1 MPHRHR
7 MLVQL
12 SEKDFNFFQ
21 KLVKNKVG
29 ISIRPEK
36 KRILGVKLAHR
47 LRQLG
52 LTSYFDYYRYLLKPK
67 GIKELRYLVN
77 IVVIDTTEFFREE
90 RQFNFLREHIL
101 PELIQQINKKKR
113 IRIWS
118 SGCSTGQEPYSIAM
132 LVNEMAGIDMSWDI
146 KILATDINTYSLKIA
161 YLGRYSK
168 KKVKDV
174 PAKYLKKYF
183 HKELVGQEEFFQIKE
198 LLKKKMI
205 FRRLNLLMSINRIRG
220 PVDMIFCRNIMIYFD
235 AGTKK
240 MISDQFYRLLRPKG
254 YLCLGLAES
263 LLGIDSQFKLIE
275 SSIYRKNG

>member
-1 MPHRHR
+1 MPHR

-21 KLVKNKVG
+21 KLVKSKVG
-29 ISIRPEK
+29 ISIRPGK
-36 KRILGVKLAHR
+36 KNNLGVKLAHR

-52 LTSYFDYYRYLLKPK
+52 LTSYFDYYRYLLKPE
-67 GIKELRYLVN
+67 GIKELRHLINTVA
-77 IVVIDTTEFFREE
+77 IDTTEFFREE

-101 PELIQQINKKKR
+101 PELIQQKNKKQR

-118 SGCSTGQEPYSIAM
+118 SACSTGQEPYSIAM
-132 LVNEMAGIDMSWDI
+132 LVTEMVGIDMSWDI

-168 KKVKDV
+168 RQVEDV

-183 HKELVGQEEFFQIKE
+183 RKESVGQEEFFQIKE
-198 LLKKKMI
+198 FLKKRLI

-220 PVDMIFCRNIMIYFD
+220 PVDMIFCRNVMIYFD
-235 AGTKK
+235 AKTKK
-240 MISDQFYRLLRPKG
+240 MISGQLYHLLRPKG
-254 YLCLGLAES
+254 YLCLGLSES
-263 LLGIDSQFKLIE
+263 LLGIDNQFKLIE

>member
-1 MPHRHR
+1 MPHR

-21 KLVKNKVG
+21 KLVKSKVG
-29 ISIRPEK
+29 ISIRPGK
-36 KRILGVKLAHR
+36 KNNLGVKLAHR
-47 LRQLG
+47 LRQLE
-52 LTSYFDYYRYLLKPK
+52 LTSYFDYYRYLLKPE
-67 GIKELRYLVN
+67 GIKELRHLINTVA
-77 IVVIDTTEFFREE
+77 IDTTEFFREE

-101 PELIQQINKKKR
+101 PELIQQKNKKQR

-118 SGCSTGQEPYSIAM
+118 SACSTGQEPYSIAM
-132 LVNEMAGIDMSWDI
+132 LVTEIAGIDMSWDI

-168 KKVKDV
+168 RQVEDV

-183 HKELVGQEEFFQIKE
+183 RKESVGQEEFFQIKE
-198 LLKKKMI
+198 SLKKRLI

-220 PVDMIFCRNIMIYFD
+220 PVDIIFCRNVMIYFD
-235 AGTKK
+235 AKTKK
-240 MISDQFYRLLRPKG
+240 LISGQLYHLLRPKG
-254 YLCLGLAES
+254 YLCLGLSES
-263 LLGIDSQFKLIE
+263 LLGIDNQFKLIE